1 MGALPPILQRGI
13 PKSAEHEYLRSFPLL
28 FSKITTM
35 IRFITAGESHGKG
48 LTIIIDGM
56 PAGIPISVDFINA
69 ELAKRQIG
77 AGSGGRMQIEKDEG
91 EILSGVRFGKT
102 IGSPISIII
111 WNKDHKNWEDK
122 MSIEA
127 QSPEIIE
134 SAKVTQPRPGHADLA
149 GVQKHGFDDVRNVLE
164 RASAR
169 ETAARVAAGGIFKQY
184 LITRNIEIAS
194 HTLQI
199 GDITV
204 ASKYSFDDIKKTY
217 ENDPEIRCVDP
228 GKSREMKQL
237 IQRARIDKDTL
248 GGVVETW
255 AVGVPAGLGDYAQW
269 DTKLDGKIAQA
280 MMSIQSVKAVEIG
293 SGIENAGKYGSEVH
307 DEIYHSGTD
316 YFRKTNR
323 AGGIEGGVTNGMPIV
338 VRVYH
343 KPISTLYKPLQTVDI
358 KTKQSADATVER
370 SDICVVPRAG
380 VVSEA
385 MLAYVLAQ
393 IV

>member
-1 MGALPPILQRGI
+1 
-13 PKSAEHEYLRSFPLL
+13 
-28 FSKITTM
+28 M

>member
-1 MGALPPILQRGI
+1 
-13 PKSAEHEYLRSFPLL
+13 
-28 FSKITTM
+28 M
-35 IRFITAGESHGKG
+35 IRFLTAGESHGKA
-48 LTIIIDGM
+48 LITIIDGM
-56 PAGIPISVDFINA
+56 PAGIPISIDFINA
-69 ELAKRQIG
+69 ELAKRQKG

-102 IGSPISIII
+102 IGSPIAMIIG
-111 WNKDHKNWEDK
+111 NNDHKNWGDK
-122 MSIEA
+122 MSVED
-127 QSPEIIE
+127 QPDEIKE
-134 SAKVTQPRPGHADLA
+134 SARITAPRPGHADLA

-169 ETAARVAAGGIFKQY
+169 ETAARVAAGAIFKQF
-184 LITRNIEIAS
+184 LITKGIQIAS
-194 HTLQI
+194 HTVQI
-199 GDITV
+199 GDIKVEADYT
-204 ASKYSFDDIKKTY
+204 FEDIQATY
-217 ENDPEIRCVDP
+217 EKDPEIRCVDP

-255 AVGVPAGLGDYAQW
+255 AVGVPPGLGDYAQW
-269 DTKLDGKIAQA
+269 DTKLDGQIAQA

-293 SGIENAGKYGSEVH
+293 AGVAIVGRRGSEVH
-307 DEIYHSGTD
+307 DEIYSRHPVRQLADDAGSSE

-323 AGGIEGGVTNGMPIV
+323 AGGLEGGVTNGMPIV

-343 KPISTLYKPLQTVDI
+343 KPISTLYDPLDTVDI
-358 KTKQSADATVER
+358 KTKKLAKATVER

-385 MLAYVLAQ
+385 MLAYVLASSLMD
-393 IV
+393 

>member
-1 MGALPPILQRGI
+1 
-13 PKSAEHEYLRSFPLL
+13 
-28 FSKITTM
+28 M
-35 IRFITAGESHGKG
+35 IRFMTAGESHGKG
-48 LTIIIDGM
+48 LTVIIDGM
-56 PAGIPISVDFINA
+56 PAGIPISGDFINS
-69 ELAKRQIG
+69 ELKKRQVG
-77 AGSGGRMQIEKDEG
+77 AGSGGRQQIEKDEV

-102 IGSPISIII
+102 IGSPISMII
-111 WNKDHKNWEDK
+111 WNKDHENWGDK
-122 MSIEA
+122 MSIEE
-127 QSPEIIE
+127 QPDEIVE
-134 SAKVTQPRPGHADLA
+134 SAKITQPRPGHADLA

-184 LITRNIEIAS
+184 LLTKNIEIAS

-199 GDITV
+199 GDSMV
-204 ASKYSFDDIKKTY
+204 DSKYSFDDVKNTY

-255 AVGVPAGLGDYAQW
+255 AVGVSAGLGDYAQW
-269 DTKLDGKIAQA
+269 DTKLDGLIAQA

-293 SGIENAGKYGSEVH
+293 SGIKNAENYGSEVH
-307 DEIYHSGTD
+307 DEIHHNESG

-358 KTKQSADATVER
+358 QTKKTADATVER

-385 MLAYVLAQ
+385 MLAYVLAREMTNSTY
-393 IV
+393 